1 MRSAL
6 IVLGAGRSGTSLVA
20 GLLADAGYHSGDRLL
35 PPSEANPTGY
45 FEDLDV
51 NALNDELLAPL
62 LRYGDPPVPAS
73 LAWLAALPPWATP
86 AVTTAQSDRMRAH
99 LARRPI
105 CLKDPRFVY
114 TLPAWRAVLPPDTG
128 FVCVFR
134 HPSRVADSVRREAE
148 RNPAYFAGYRP
159 TDRAT
164 WTAWSAAYRQVVAL
178 HATTGT
184 WLWVDADELV
194 ESRDTSGLTRLTG
207 VPVTPAR
214 IDPELRRSV
223 PESQPTP
230 DVAAL
235 HEQLRERAR
244 AGARG

>member
-1 MRSAL
+1 M

-20 GLLADAGYHSGDRLL
+20 GLLADAGYHPGDRLL
-35 PPSEANPTGY
+35 PASEGNPTGY

-51 NALNDELLAPL
+51 NALNDDLLAPL
-62 LRYGDPPVPAS
+62 LPYGDPPVPGHLS
-73 LAWLAALPPWATP
+73 WLAALPPWATP
-86 AVTTAQSDRMRAH
+86 PATVAQRDRMRAH

-105 CLKDPRFVY
+105 CLKDPRFVF
-114 TLPAWRAVLPPDTG
+114 TLSAWRALLPPDTG

-164 WTAWSAAYRQVVAL
+164 WTAWSSAYRQVMTR
-178 HATTGT
+178 HAATGT

-207 VPVTPAR
+207 VPVSSAR
-214 IDPELRRSV
+214 IDAGLRRSV
-223 PESQPTP
+223 PGPLPSP

-235 HEQLRERAR
+235 HERLRERAR
-244 AGARG
+244 AGIRH